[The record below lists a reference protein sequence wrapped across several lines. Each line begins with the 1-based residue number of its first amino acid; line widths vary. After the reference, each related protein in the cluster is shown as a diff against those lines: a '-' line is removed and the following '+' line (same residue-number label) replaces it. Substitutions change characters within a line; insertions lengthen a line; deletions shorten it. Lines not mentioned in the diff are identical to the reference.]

1 MFFKGKCW
9 IGGQTVNYLPKG
21 QALKTYYFQILLL
34 SQTTFL
40 KGQALY
46 KYFLQIFLLPL
57 QHLPN
62 QSLDRGRE
70 NGIYRWLPEYSEII
84 CGLPRLFVI
93 ISSSSP
99 PLPRAAGGEDEL
111 QDYAVG
117 QAG

>member
-1 MFFKGKCW
+1 MYTG
-9 IGGQTVNYLPKG
+9 
-21 QALKTYYFQILLL
+21 
-34 SQTTFL
+34 TT
-40 KGQALY
+40 
-46 KYFLQIFLLPL
+46 
-57 QHLPN
+57 
-62 QSLDRGRE
+62 
-70 NGIYRWLPEYSEII
+70 EYSEFI